1 MNFFIQG
8 KPTLAHPVVYR
19 FSCANF
25 SLVINDILLLIHMRF
40 CFLLCEVEDWD
51 SFQAILDH
59 TYKMHFKSE
68 PSIHPVLMSEA
79 SVSRPH
85 LQFGMS
91 LMSFCSHTPIIEHWF
106 CDNLIQYG
114 MSPT

>member
-68 PSIHPVLMSEA
+68 PSMHPVLMSEA
-79 SVSRPH
+79 SVSRPRLPFWH
-85 LQFGMS
+85 L
-91 LMSFCSHTPIIEHWF
+91 EHRV
-106 CDNLIQYG
+106 NRLREKLIQCVA
-114 MSPT
+114 SPL